1 MTTVAFIA
9 LPSDLSLRKDI
20 RQLMD
25 NLAAGARESQK
36 PLAARALETA
46 AREILQATVTNLVKQ
61 LEDPARPA
69 HDIHKT
75 LRSIDTH
82 IGSLTR
88 VLVGVLSNA
97 KIEAAMRHYQTML
110 IDIDD
115 ENGVPQPWMGFRVD
129 DAFVTELRAVQAH
142 LRDSSAPYDSART
155 VRLLNRVTDMVVR
168 QFAEIP
174 KEEMEFGFL
183 MRKTADGGIALIR
196 SAMHGMIGR
205 SIPHLNTRQRA
216 GLAEHIGS
224 FVIELPADRYA

>member
-1 MTTVAFIA
+1 MNTVAFIA
-9 LPSDLSLRKDI
+9 LQSDLSLRKDI

-25 NLAAGARESQK
+25 NLASGTRESQK

-46 AREILQATVTNLVKQ
+46 AREILEATVTNLVRE

-75 LRSIDTH
+75 LRSIDNH

-88 VLVGVLSNA
+88 VLVGVLGNA
-97 KIEAAMRHYQTML
+97 KIAAAMRHYQTLL
-110 IDIDD
+110 IDVDD
-115 ENGVPQPWMGFRVD
+115 ENGVPQPWMGFRVE
-129 DAFVTELRAVQAH
+129 DAFVAELRAVQAH
-142 LRDSSAPYDSART
+142 LRDTSAPYDSART
-155 VRLLNRVTDMVVR
+155 VRLLNSVTDKVVR
-168 QFAEIP
+168 EFAEIP

-196 SAMHGMIGR
+196 STMHGMIGR
-205 SIPHLNTRQRA
+205 SIPHLNARQRA

-224 FVIELPADRYA
+224 FIIELPADRYA